1 MAPTKS
7 TKPAAKLP
15 AKAQKARVKAPVKA
29 SPKAAAAPARTPAR
43 PRPTQRSPLT
53 KKELDELRER
63 LLAERVELEEQLA
76 TLEENTFAAS
86 QSDMSGEVAFDD
98 ETADAGTATFERE
111 RDLSIENNVR
121 DLLAKIDR
129 AVRRMDA
136 GTYGLCDRC
145 GKPIE
150 KARIKAL
157 PYVDLCIKDAQ
168 AQSRR

>member
-1 MAPTKS
+1 MATIRPTK
-7 TKPAAKLP
+7 AAK
-15 AKAQKARVKAPVKA
+15 
-29 SPKAAAAPARTPAR
+29 PKPSLA
-43 PRPTQRSPLT
+43 
-53 KKELDELRER
+53 KKEADDLRAR
-63 LLAERVELEEQLA
+63 LMTEKGELESQLA

-111 RDLSIENNVR
+111 RDLSIENNIR
-121 DLLAKIDR
+121 DLLTKIDR
-129 AVRRMDA
+129 ALQRMGA
-136 GTYGLCDRC
+136 GTFGICDRC

-150 KARIKAL
+150 KARVKAL

>member
-1 MAPTKS
+1 MKAQVKTAV
-7 TKPAAKLP
+7 KPAIKP
-15 AKAQKARVKAPVKA
+15 AVKH
-29 SPKAAAAPARTPAR
+29 
-43 PRPTQRSPLT
+43 RSPLT

-63 LLAERVELEEQLA
+63 LQSEKLELEEQLT

-86 QSDMSGEVAFDD
+86 QSDISGEVAFDD

-129 AVRRMDA
+129 AMRRMDA

>member
-1 MAPTKS
+1 MATIRPTK
-7 TKPAAKLP
+7 AAK
-15 AKAQKARVKAPVKA
+15 
-29 SPKAAAAPARTPAR
+29 PKPSLA
-43 PRPTQRSPLT
+43 
-53 KKELDELRER
+53 KKEADDLRAR
-63 LLAERVELEEQLA
+63 LITEKSELESQLA

-111 RDLSIENNVR
+111 RDLSIENNIR
-121 DLLAKIDR
+121 DLLTKIDR
-129 AVRRMDA
+129 ALQRMGA
-136 GTYGLCDRC
+136 GTFGICDRC

-150 KARIKAL
+150 KARVKAL

>member
-1 MAPTKS
+1 MATTRPTKAPKP
-7 TKPAAKLP
+7 KPALP
-15 AKAQKARVKAPVKA
+15 
-29 SPKAAAAPARTPAR
+29 
-43 PRPTQRSPLT
+43 
-53 KKELDELRER
+53 KKEADDLRER
-63 LLAERVELEEQLA
+63 LLTEKSELQSQLE

-111 RDLSIENNVR
+111 RDLSIENNIR
-121 DLLAKIDR
+121 DLLSKIDR
-129 AVRRMDA
+129 ALRRMDA
-136 GTYGLCDRC
+136 GTYGICDRC

-150 KARIKAL
+150 KARVKAL

>member
-1 MAPTKS
+1 MAGKITHS
-7 TKPAAKLP
+7 
-15 AKAQKARVKAPVKA
+15 
-29 SPKAAAAPARTPAR
+29 
-43 PRPTQRSPLT
+43 
-53 KKELDELRER
+53 KKELDELRQR
-63 LLAERVELEEQLA
+63 LEAERAELQVQLTTIEETSFA
-76 TLEENTFAAS
+76 TS
-86 QSDMSGEVAFDD
+86 QSDISGEVSFD
-98 ETADAGTATFERE
+98 EENADAGTFTFERE

-129 AVRRMDA
+129 AIRRMDA

>member
-1 MAPTKS
+1 MAATKS
-7 TKPAAKLP
+7 T
-15 AKAQKARVKAPVKA
+15 APK
-29 SPKAAAAPARTPAR
+29 
-43 PRPTQRSPLT
+43 SPLT
-53 KKELDELRER
+53 KKELDDLRAR
-63 LLAERVELEEQLA
+63 LLTERQELQEQLT

-129 AVRRMDA
+129 ALQRMDA
-136 GTYGLCDRC
+136 NTYGLCDRC